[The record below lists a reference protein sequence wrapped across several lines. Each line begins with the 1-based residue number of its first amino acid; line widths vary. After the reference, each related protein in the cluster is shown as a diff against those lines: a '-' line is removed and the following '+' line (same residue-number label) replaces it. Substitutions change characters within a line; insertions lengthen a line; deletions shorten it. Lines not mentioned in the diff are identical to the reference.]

1 MSPAHSNTAAHSSL
15 PHRTTWT
22 VQGGLATRWVR
33 VHTGGMG
40 PSFGAPR
47 PFTDR
52 HYAGQELAT
61 QFASFQGRE
70 DVVVLGLARGGV
82 PIAAE
87 VARSIGAPFDALIVR
102 KLGVPGQGELAFGA
116 LAAHGPH
123 RAEVRLENVL
133 SSIPP
138 QERTRAALDEV
149 RDWEH
154 VELIRRQGSYLR
166 GRGIDLSGRTVVL
179 CDDGLATG
187 ASMRAAI
194 EVVRQSHPER
204 VIVAAPVGPAEV
216 CSELASVAD
225 EVICPRQPAD
235 FGAVGA
241 FYAGY
246 EQLTD
251 EDVLRLLGG

>member
-1 MSPAHSNTAAHSSL
+1 M
-15 PHRTTWT
+15 
-22 VQGGLATRWVR
+22 ATCGDR

-61 QFASFQGRE
+61 RFTGYQGNQ

-87 VARSIGAPFDALIVR
+87 IARSIGAPFDALVVR
-102 KLGVPGQGELAFGA
+102 KLGVPGHDELAFGA
-116 LAAHGPH
+116 LAAHGPDRSEVRMDH
-123 RAEVRLENVL
+123 VLASLPPGSRTAEALAEVRDRE
-133 SSIPP
+133 SG
-138 QERTRAALDEV
+138 
-149 RDWEH
+149 
-154 VELIRRQGSYLR
+154 ELKRRQDSYLR
-166 GRGIDLSGRTVVL
+166 GRGVDLTDRTVIL

-187 ASMRAAI
+187 ASMQAAV

-204 VIVAAPVGPAEV
+204 IIVAAPVGPAEV
-216 CSELASVAD
+216 CAELSGIAD
-225 EVICPRQPAD
+225 EVVCPRQPDD
-235 FGAVGA
+235 FEAVGA

-246 EQLTD
+246 DQLTD